1 MVHLLTSPPVRLC
14 MEVRIPVA
22 GGGHLEGTLTR
33 PAEARGLVLFAHGSG
48 SGRRSPRN
56 LQVASALQDRE
67 LATLRFD
74 LLTPAEAARDTVT
87 GELRFNI
94 PHLTLRLL
102 DATRWSQ
109 RSPFTCDLPLGFFG
123 ASTGAAAAL
132 ALAAELGPLVRAVV
146 SRGGR
151 PDLARGSLAKV
162 ETPTL
167 LIVGE
172 RDAEVLALH
181 RSARREL
188 RGPSELHIVPG
199 ATHLFEEPGA
209 LDEVAREAAAW
220 FIEHFTRGA

>member
-1 MVHLLTSPPVRLC
+1 MVHLLPSPPVHLC
-14 MEVRIPVA
+14 MEVRIPIA
-22 GGGHLEGTLTR
+22 GGHLEGTLTR
-33 PAEARGLVLFAHGSG
+33 PAEAKGLVLFAHGSG
-48 SGRRSPRN
+48 SSRRSPRN
-56 LQVASALQDRE
+56 LQVAARLQDRD

-74 LLTPAEAARDTVT
+74 LLTPSEAARDGIT
-87 GELRFNI
+87 GEFRFNI
-94 PHLTLRLL
+94 PWLTLRLL

-109 RSPFTCDLPLGFFG
+109 RSPFARDLPLGFFG

-132 ALAAELGPLVRAVV
+132 AVAAELGPLVRAVV

-172 RDAEVLALH
+172 RDAEVLALN

-188 RGPSELHIVPG
+188 RGPSELRIVPG

-209 LDEVAREAAAW
+209 MDEVASEAADW
-220 FIEHFTRGA
+220 FLEHFT